1 MARSVTHALNSTDLA
16 PEALRARLRG
26 WLFAR
31 VLIVTV
37 FLGAVAG
44 THVAPDSDPNFPLRG
59 VTGLIVLAY
68 AFSAASAYG
77 VARIDNLRVFA
88 LAQVVFDI
96 LLNSIAVL
104 LTGALESPMGVW
116 YNLAIIGAAFLLL
129 RHGAYTAA
137 ALSSL
142 TYGTL
147 MNLVYYHALPSV
159 LGFAPPAPATGLG
172 VVYIAANIASFFSI
186 AFLSSILVERAASTQ
201 RELRESQEDFQRI
214 ENLQKVLVQ
223 NLESGVLTTD
233 PEGFVKSANQAIE
246 TIIGRPGAELIGRRI
261 SDVFPAL
268 RPPVGAKRVIDPIPI
283 ELSHRA
289 QPDAEEQIL
298 RFTRAPLT
306 DTYDN
311 LIGSLFILQ
320 DVTQLRK
327 LSSESLEEPAALD
340 DQRPRPNVPEIV
352 GFLGRSQRMLQ
363 IVELI
368 HKVAPT
374 ESTVLITGES
384 GTGKE
389 LVARAI
395 HALGPRR
402 EKPMVVVNCAA
413 IPANLIESELFG
425 HVRGA
430 FTGAVADRR
439 GLFRAADGGTIFL
452 DEVGDLP
459 LALQVKLLRVLQER
473 SFTPVGAQ
481 TQIAVDV
488 RVIAATNRD
497 LEGEVSRG
505 TFREDLFYRLN
516 VIRIQ
521 VPPLRERTDDLPMLI
536 EHFLAQFAESLH
548 HPVCKLSAPA
558 MRRLLS
564 HSYPGN
570 IRELENIIE
579 HAVAL
584 AESEIITEEDLPAD
598 LRKNGAAPAT
608 VNNAT
613 GAGSEG
619 ATSTAEVEWMEAGS
633 SNLDAELEA
642 IEKRL
647 LEEALRRAGGVRKR
661 AAEILGINYRS
672 LRHRLS
678 KYGFGDIDLREV
690 RD

>member
-1 MARSVTHALNSTDLA
+1 MTRSVTPIPKASDLA
-16 PEALRARLRG
+16 PEALRARLRR

-37 FLGAVAG
+37 FLGAVAAS
-44 THVAPDSDPNFPLRG
+44 HVSPDTDPSFPLRG
-59 VTGLIVLAY
+59 IADLIILAY
-68 AFSAASAYG
+68 AFSIASAFA
-77 VARIDNLRVFA
+77 VARIDNLRLFA
-88 LAQVVFDI
+88 FAQIVFDVI
-96 LLNSIAVL
+96 VNSIAVL

-129 RHGAYTAA
+129 RRGAYAA
-137 ALSSL
+137 ATLSSL
-142 TYGTL
+142 TYGIL
-147 MNLVYYHALPSV
+147 MDVVYYHALPSA
-159 LGFAPPAPATGLG
+159 LGFAPPAPEPGLG
-172 VVYIAANIASFFSI
+172 VVYHIAANIASFFSI
-186 AFLSSILVERAASTQ
+186 AFLSSILAERVAVTQ

-214 ENLQKVLVQ
+214 DALQKALVQ
-223 NLESGVLTTD
+223 NLESGVITTD
-233 PEGFVKSANQAIE
+233 AEGTIKSANQAID
-246 TIIGRPGAELIGRRI
+246 TIVGRPGAELVGQRI
-261 SDVFPAL
+261 SDVFPVL
-268 RPPVGAKRVIDPIPI
+268 RAPVGPNRVIDASAMPI

-289 QPDAEEQIL
+289 RADADEQIL

-306 DTYDN
+306 DTYKN
-311 LIGSLFILQ
+311 VIGSLFILQ
-320 DVTQLRK
+320 DVTQLKK
-327 LSSESLEEPAALD
+327 LSAETLEEPSTSED
-340 DQRPRPNVPEIV
+340 ERPRPKVPEIV
-352 GFLGRSQRMLQ
+352 GFLGRSPRMLQ
-363 IVELI
+363 IIELI
-368 HKVAPT
+368 HKIAPT

-395 HALGPRR
+395 HSLGPRR
-402 EKPMVVVNCAA
+402 EKPLVVVNCAA

-439 GLFRAADGGTIFL
+439 GLFRAADRGTIFL

-459 LALQVKLLRVLQER
+459 LPLQVKLLRVLQER

-481 TQIAVDV
+481 NQIAVDV
-488 RVIAATNRD
+488 RIIAATNRD
-497 LEGEVSRG
+497 LEGEVSKG

-516 VIRIQ
+516 VIRVQ
-521 VPPLRERTDDLPMLI
+521 MPPLRERTDDLPLLI
-536 EHFLAQFAESLH
+536 EHFLAQFAETLH
-548 HPVCKLSAPA
+548 RPLCKLSPPA
-558 MRRLLS
+558 MRRLLN

-570 IRELENIIE
+570 IRELENLIE

-584 AESEIITEEDLPAD
+584 AEGEMIREEDLPSD
-598 LRKNGAAPAT
+598 LRKNGAGPAV
-608 VNNAT
+608 VNIMT
-613 GAGSEG
+613 GLRSETAAGI
-619 ATSTAEVEWMEAGS
+619 EWMEAGS
-633 SNLDAELEA
+633 SNLDRELET

-678 KYGFGDIDLREV
+678 KYGFGDADSWEI

>member
-1 MARSVTHALNSTDLA
+1 MSRELTKRRDLA

-44 THVAPDSDPNFPLRG
+44 THVSPDSDPNFPLRG
-59 VTGLIVLAY
+59 ITGLIVLAY

-77 VARIDNLRVFA
+77 VARIDNLRAFA

-233 PEGFVKSANQAIE
+233 AEGFVKSANQAIE

-289 QPDAEEQIL
+289 RPDAEEQIL

-306 DTYDN
+306 DTYKN

-327 LSSESLEEPAALD
+327 LSSESLEEPAAPD

-395 HALGPRR
+395 HSLGPRR

-579 HAVAL
+579 HAVAM
-584 AESEIITEEDLPAD
+584 AESEMIKEEDLPAD

-619 ATSTAEVEWMEAGS
+619 ATSAAEVEWMEAGS

>member
-1 MARSVTHALNSTDLA
+1 VKSPPKATDLA
-16 PEALRARLRG
+16 PEALRARLRR

-37 FLGAVAG
+37 FLGAVAAS
-44 THVAPDSDPNFPLRG
+44 HVSSNSDPSFPLRG
-59 VTGLIVLAY
+59 IAELIILAY
-68 AFSAASAYG
+68 VFSIASAYA
-77 VARIDNLRVFA
+77 VARIDNLRIFA
-88 LAQVVFDI
+88 FAQIVFDVI
-96 LLNSIAVL
+96 VNSIAVL

-129 RHGAYTAA
+129 RRGAYAA
-137 ALSSL
+137 ATLSSL
-142 TYGTL
+142 IYGTL
-147 MNLVYYHALPSV
+147 MDVVYYHALPSA
-159 LGFAPPAPATGLG
+159 LGFAPPAPEPGLG
-172 VVYIAANIASFFSI
+172 VVYHIAANIASFFSI
-186 AFLSSILVERAASTQ
+186 AFLSSILAERVAVTQ
-201 RELRESQEDFQRI
+201 RELRESQEDFRRI
-214 ENLQKVLVQ
+214 DALQKALVQ
-223 NLESGVLTTD
+223 NLESGVVTTD
-233 PEGFVKSANQAIE
+233 AEGIIKSANQAID
-246 TIIGRPGAELIGRRI
+246 TIVGRPGAELIGQRI
-261 SDVFPAL
+261 SDVFPVL
-268 RPPVGAKRVIDPIPI
+268 RPPVGPNRMIDASAMPI

-289 QPDAEEQIL
+289 GPDAEEQIL

-306 DTYDN
+306 DTYKN
-311 LIGSLFILQ
+311 LIGALFILQ
-320 DVTQLRK
+320 DVTQLKK
-327 LSSESLEEPAALD
+327 LSAESLEEPTTPE
-340 DQRPRPNVPEIV
+340 DQRPRPKVPEIV
-352 GFLGRSQRMLQ
+352 GFLGRSPRMVQ
-363 IVELI
+363 IIELI
-368 HKVAPT
+368 HKIAPT

-389 LVARAI
+389 LVAHAI
-395 HALGPRR
+395 HSLGPRR
-402 EKPMVVVNCAA
+402 EKPLVVVNCAA

-439 GLFRAADGGTIFL
+439 GLFRAADRGTIFL

-481 TQIAVDV
+481 NQIAVDV
-488 RVIAATNRD
+488 RIIAATNRD
-497 LEGEVSRG
+497 LEGEVSKG

-521 VPPLRERTDDLPMLI
+521 VPPLRERTDDLPLLI
-536 EHFLAQFAESLH
+536 EHFLAQFAETLH
-548 HPVCKLSAPA
+548 RPAYKISTPA
-558 MRRLLS
+558 MRRLLN

-570 IRELENIIE
+570 IRELENLIE

-584 AESEIITEEDLPAD
+584 AEGEVIKEDDLPAD
-598 LRKNGAAPAT
+598 LRKNGAGPPTVNDLTGARNEAQAPAT
-608 VNNAT
+608 P
-613 GAGSEG
+613 
-619 ATSTAEVEWMEAGS
+619 VEWMEAGS
-633 SNLDAELEA
+633 SNLDTELET

-678 KYGFGDIDLREV
+678 KYGFGDADSREV